1 MIDWSFEVDNKIT
14 LSEDDVIRSTL
25 VNLRNDLK
33 IEMEDQ
39 EISRSIRNYKKELM
53 DAVGLVIKHYK

>member
-1 MIDWSFEVDNKIT
+1 MIDWSFEIENKATPSSNDIT
-14 LSEDDVIRSTL
+14 RSAL
-25 VNLRNDLK
+25 INLRNNLK

-53 DAVGLVIKHYK
+53 NAVGLVIKHYK

>member
-53 DAVGLVIKHYK
+53 NAVGLVIKHYK